1 MKKGD
6 AGMAKRFSKKDG
18 NKGLA
23 FNYLQSERY
32 VKMPVSTLCYIPTSL
47 PQEKAAIAM
56 VSVVMIQ
63 LFSVILS

>member
-1 MKKGD
+1 
-6 AGMAKRFSKKDG
+6 MAKRFSKKDG
-18 NKGLA
+18 NMGLA

-47 PQEKAAIAM
+47 PQEKAAIANM

-63 LFSVILS
+63 LFSVIHS